1 MKFAVLCFLLL
12 GDHDMYSG
20 MLVHSL
26 DSFRAAVYEHAVIF
40 PADRTKILSRDD
52 ALKVMMKNLNVYKQ
66 QTELASLNEAMIII
80 FPEYG
85 LYGLGWTRQ
94 TLAPYLEYIPDP
106 NVEMWNPCNKPSV
119 YNSTEV
125 QHMLSCI
132 AKHNSIYIVANM
144 GARLPCTN
152 LDPKCPRDKQYQY
165 SANVVY
171 GPSGDFLARYFKFNL
186 YLNEDYLDKPN
197 KVELSMFDTPF
208 GRFGTFTS
216 LDIMYH
222 DPAISLIEKMNIT
235 NIAYPTAWVDNL
247 PLLSAIEFHSAFAE
261 GTHIN
266 LLAANL
272 HIPSAGYHG
281 SGLYWST
288 STSIDAAYY
297 YNDSK
302 NSNGSLVVETLQ
314 PIIIPSPNE
323 RFIKNFNALTRS
335 KEVKFTSVCDRG
347 SNIKTHE
354 IKINGDVYKAVLLQD
369 PMYQLEVCNGN
380 LCCRAAVETGIAPG
394 ELYAFGAFDGMHTE
408 GERYY
413 LQACVF
419 IKCANN
425 TLESCGS
432 PTKVSSSYM
441 GKMAFSGNFTTKY
454 VFPEVLTSE
463 NGVPGL
469 MTKIW
474 YYMGDL
480 IIDAGLNGATLSISL
495 IGRDYSR
502 DNLA

>member
-1 MKFAVLCFLLL
+1 MN
-12 GDHDMYSG
+12 SG
-20 MLVHSL
+20 MLVHSF

-52 ALKVMMKNLNVYKQ
+52 ALKVMMKNLMVYKQ
-66 QTELASLNEAMIII
+66 QTELAALNGARIIV

-106 NVEMWNPCNKPSV
+106 NVEMWNPCYKPSV
-119 YNSTEV
+119 YNSTKV
-125 QHMLSCI
+125 QHMLSCM

-144 GARLPCTN
+144 GARQPCTN
-152 LDPKCPRDKQYQY
+152 MDPKCPHDHQYQY

-186 YLNEDYLDKPN
+186 YVNEDYLDKPN
-197 KVELSMFDTPF
+197 EVELSMFDTPF
-208 GRFGTFTS
+208 GRFGTFSS

-222 DPAISLIEKMNIT
+222 DPAIALIEKMNIT
-235 NIAYPTAWVDNL
+235 NIAYPTAWVDDL

-261 GTHIN
+261 GTHTS

-272 HIPSAGYHG
+272 HIPSAGCHG

-288 STSIDAAYY
+288 GTSINAAYY
-297 YNDSK
+297 YNDSMI
-302 NSNGSLVVETLQ
+302 SNGSLVVETLQ
-314 PIIIPSPNE
+314 PFMIPTPNE
-323 RFIKNFNALTRS
+323 IFTRTFNAFPRS
-335 KEVKFTSVCDRG
+335 KEVKVTTKSPVYDSGF
-347 SNIKTHE
+347 SNKTHE
-354 IKINGDVYKAVLLQD
+354 IRINGDVYTAVLLQG
-369 PMYQLEVCNGN
+369 PLYQLEVCNGK
-380 LCCRAAVETGIAPG
+380 LCCSAMVETGIAPD

-441 GKMAFSGNFTTKY
+441 DKMAFSGNFTTKY
-454 VFPEVLTSE
+454 VFPEVLTTN
-463 NGVPGL
+463 NGVPEIV
-469 MTKIW
+469 TNIW
-474 YYMGDL
+474 YYMDGI
-480 IIDAGLNGATLSISL
+480 IIDAGLNGATLSIS
-495 IGRDYSR
+495 IFGRDYSR
-502 DNLA
+502 DVLG

>member
-1 MKFAVLCFLLL
+1 MFSLPNRNRIKMKLVLIYFLIF
-12 GDHDMYSG
+12 GFYHVNTEMV
-20 MLVHSL
+20 VHSL
-26 DSFRAAVYEHAVIF
+26 DSFRAAVYEHDVIF
-40 PADRTKILSRDD
+40 PADRTKIVSRDE
-52 ALKVMMKNLNVYKQ
+52 ALKVMMENLMVYSKQ
-66 QTELASLNEAMIII
+66 TSLASLNEAQMIV

-85 LYGLGWTRQ
+85 LYGLVWTRE
-94 TLAPYLEYIPDP
+94 TVAPYLEYIPDP
-106 NVEMWNPCNKPSV
+106 NVEMWNPCNEPSV

-125 QHMLSCI
+125 QHVLSCI
-132 AKHNSIYIVANM
+132 AKNNSLYVVANM
-144 GARLPCTN
+144 GARQPCKIS
-152 LDPKCPRDKQYQY
+152 DPKCPVDHQYQY
-165 SANVVY
+165 STNVVY
-171 GPSGDFLARYFKFNL
+171 GPNGDFVARYFKFNL
-186 YLNEDYLDKPN
+186 YSDEKQFDKPER
-197 KVELSMFDTPF
+197 VDLTTFDTPF
-208 GRFGTFTS
+208 GRFGTFSS

-222 DPAISLIEKMNIT
+222 DPAITLIEKMNIT
-235 NIAYPTAWVDNL
+235 NIAYPTAWVDEL
-247 PLLSAIEFHSAFAE
+247 PLLSAIEFHSAIAE
-261 GTHIN
+261 GMNIN

-272 HIPSAGYHG
+272 HLPSAGYHG
-281 SGLYWST
+281 SGLYWSLGT
-288 STSIDAAYY
+288 AIDAAYY
-297 YNDSK
+297 YNDSL
-302 NSNGSLVVETLQ
+302 SSSGSLVVQTLD
-314 PIIIPSPNE
+314 PLFSRPTGGN
-323 RFIKNFNALTRS
+323 IKRLSAIYDS
-335 KEVKFTSVCDRG
+335 FTS
-347 SNIKTHE
+347 NKTYE
-354 IKINGDVYKAVLLQD
+354 IKINGDIYSAVLVQVPHDELNICQGD
-369 PMYQLEVCNGN
+369 
-380 LCCRAAVETGIAPG
+380 LCCSGFYDTYLEPG
-394 ELYAFGAFDGMHTE
+394 ELFAFGAFDGMHTE